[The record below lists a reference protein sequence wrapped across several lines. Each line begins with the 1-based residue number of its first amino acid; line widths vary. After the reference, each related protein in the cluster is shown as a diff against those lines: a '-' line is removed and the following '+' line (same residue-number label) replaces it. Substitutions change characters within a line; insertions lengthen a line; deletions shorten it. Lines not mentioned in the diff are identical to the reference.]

1 MTQRKFIHTLSLRLQ
16 ETEPNNVEYKPS
28 MVKKKANMAQRVII
42 FVEGDTDEVFFKE
55 LLEYYK
61 SINPAEL
68 VPCDICNL
76 KGVTRYTSKLLAKLK
91 NDILP
96 DARKKNINI
105 HTVCCS
111 YDTDVFEVRNPLIV
125 DWGTIRKSVKKMG
138 IENFIQI
145 GVCSS
150 IEDWILDDMESIC
163 SYLKLKQIP
172 KSLKGADGNAKLC
185 DLYAKA
191 RRTYSKGYA
200 THEMI
205 KALDFT
211 KIRLQRLSHLKALED
226 VLGVML

>member
-1 MTQRKFIHTLSLRLQ
+1 MTQRKFIHTLNLRLQ

-163 SYLKLKQIP
+163 S
-172 KSLKGADGNAKLC
+172 
-185 DLYAKA
+185 
-191 RRTYSKGYA
+191 
-200 THEMI
+200 
-205 KALDFT
+205 
-211 KIRLQRLSHLKALED
+211 
-226 VLGVML
+226 

>member
-1 MTQRKFIHTLSLRLQ
+1 M
-16 ETEPNNVEYKPS
+16 
-28 MVKKKANMAQRVII
+28 
-42 FVEGDTDEVFFKE
+42 
-55 LLEYYK
+55 
-61 SINPAEL
+61 
-68 VPCDICNL
+68 
-76 KGVTRYTSKLLAKLK
+76 LAKLK

-172 KSLKGADGNAKLC
+172 KSQRVLMAMQNYVICTLRLEEPIA
-185 DLYAKA
+185 
-191 RRTYSKGYA
+191 KGYA

-226 VLGVML
+226 VLGVKL